1 MIACFL
7 AHDESTDVTDIAQLF
22 LFIWGVIAEFK
33 LTDKFGGV
41 TYDDSNHNSKIQLSL
56 QVF

>member
-7 AHDESTDVTDIAQLF
+7 DHDESTDVTDIAQLF

-33 LTDKFGGV
+33 LTDKLAI
-41 TYDDSNHNSKIQLSL
+41 TNSLCETTVGENNS
-56 QVF
+56 